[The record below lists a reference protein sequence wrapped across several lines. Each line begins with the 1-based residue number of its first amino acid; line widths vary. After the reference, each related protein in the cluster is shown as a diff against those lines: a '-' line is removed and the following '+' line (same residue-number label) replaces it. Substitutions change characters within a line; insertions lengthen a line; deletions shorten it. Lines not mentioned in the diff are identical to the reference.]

1 MRCEYLIETGF
12 DKADPD
18 RLEQLQEVRHWFC
31 NDGRRVETSKR
42 KGWDRIGRTL
52 HHRATS

>member
-18 RLEQLQEVRHWFC
+18 RLEQPQAVERWFC
-31 NDGRRVETSKR
+31 NEAARRNQQTE
-42 KGWDRIGRTL
+42 GLAPDRPHL